1 MLKNYMKV
9 ALRNLLRRRTYSLLN
24 VTGLGVGMACAILV
38 MLWVRYELSY
48 DRFHTNADRLYRVV
62 FYKWAKRISRILAA
76 GSAGKVSERQF
87 SGIEQTTNYSEM
99 EFKLSHETNGFFCKG
114 SIVDS
119 TFFQMFSFK
128 LEEGDVRTV
137 LTNSNSVVISRSLA
151 LKIFGQETP
160 VGKTLKLNDHPGTNC
175 NRSIFR
181 CAENI
186 AYPIRFSSAFF
197 QRSWLYEMW
206 TGKASRR
213 MSYSTRML
221 PSMR

>member
-62 FYKWAKRISRILAA
+62 FTNEQREYHGYWQPGPLAKYL
-76 GSAGKVSERQF
+76 KDNFPE
-87 SGIEQTTNYSEM
+87 IEQTTNYSEM

-137 LTNSNSVVISRSLA
+137 LTNSN
-151 LKIFGQETP
+151 
-160 VGKTLKLNDHPGTNC
+160 
-175 NRSIFR
+175 
-181 CAENI
+181 
-186 AYPIRFSSAFF
+186 
-197 QRSWLYEMW
+197 
-206 TGKASRR
+206 
-213 MSYSTRML
+213 
-221 PSMR
+221 